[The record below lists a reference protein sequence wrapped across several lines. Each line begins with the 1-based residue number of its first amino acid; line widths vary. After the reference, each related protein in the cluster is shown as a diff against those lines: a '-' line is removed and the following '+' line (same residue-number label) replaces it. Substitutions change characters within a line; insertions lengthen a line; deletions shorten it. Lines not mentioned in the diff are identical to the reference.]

1 MITAIQPFTISE
13 GFRMIIQADIEDE
26 EKLFAQFQGLSD
38 MSSAE
43 EIANNITEFYYNT
56 PFNVEF

>member
-1 MITAIQPFTISE
+1 
-13 GFRMIIQADIEDE
+13 MIIQADIEDE